1 MKIAEYFASM
11 TVRID
16 KKSIL
21 NVDRTLKSLE
31 NKLKAFNK
39 ITNKRLKLHVDINK
53 FKVDPKRLEKT
64 LGDALDTASNS
75 VVFEIKRF
83 AIDQRALRAAML
95 RATRSSVV
103 NASGNL
109 RQPTSQAQPR
119 VSRSEASYGRAN
131 YLHAGGAAGALA
143 RYGVASLP
151 FVGGVYGL
159 GSLNRSNQEL
169 VSSNISAQSVL
180 GANSGALLDRLAER
194 TNYLGVNYRET
205 LPQFTKFMASASP
218 MMGQD
223 QSFDIFQ
230 SFLQFGRTRGAT
242 DISMNRALTAVG
254 QMSAKGQ
261 VMAEELKN
269 QLGDAGGFGE
279 LPQLFAE
286 AYQIKT
292 GGNLKGGDARAAL
305 MKAMER
311 GEVRTADVLPI
322 VTQLMN
328 ELSKGG
334 IEQARNSSVAQQ
346 ARAQNAIFGRGGL
359 LQRFSEGGGEKGFAR
374 MWGALAI
381 AMKESAPIV
390 DSLTRGFEN
399 FSRRMSS
406 MMLLPQSIMR
416 AFQGRDSWFGDAV
429 GSETVDKL
437 KSFIEGI
444 GEVFGELKK
453 LTNTV
458 FEGWGMLVP
467 TIVSFAN
474 KVKDVFL
481 YAFKMFNAL
490 LPGGEGLDAASNYG
504 KAMQASLAGK
514 SPEEVKAIAEGKDFV
529 PKVDNP
535 IMSATH
541 ASNTV
546 NAITGGTLA
555 DALARREASANYNTA
570 KQAAINDPSS
580 VFYKDPRGFD
590 QSVKDAQ
597 MNAAFQQTAARAS
610 QVNNQLTIAA
620 GAITI
625 NAPSGDASELS
636 EVMIGAI
643 RQQADEIASSLF
655 TGQMDKT
662 RLFFP
667 NTGG

>member
-11 TVRID
+11 SVRID
-16 KKSIL
+16 RKSIA
-21 NVDRTLKSLE
+21 NVDKTLKNLE
-31 NKLKAFNK
+31 NRLKAFTK
-39 ITNKRLKLHVDINK
+39 VASKRLNLSIDIAN
-53 FKVDPKRLEKT
+53 FKVDPRRLEAA
-64 LGDALDTASNS
+64 LGSSLDKASNN

-95 RATRSSVV
+95 RATRATTV
-103 NASGNL
+103 NAPVNQRQTPVGN
-109 RQPTSQAQPR
+109 QSQPR
-119 VSRSEASYGRAN
+119 TSRSESSYGRAN

-159 GSLNRSNQEL
+159 GSLNKANQEL

-194 TNYLGVNYRET
+194 TDYLGANYRET

-218 MMGQD
+218 MLGQD
-223 QSFDIFQ
+223 KSFDIFQ

-242 DISMNRALTAVG
+242 DVSMNRALTAVG

-311 GEVRTADVLPI
+311 GEVKTADVLPI
-322 VTQLMN
+322 VTQLMD

-334 IEQARNSSVAQQ
+334 IEAARNSSLAQQ

-359 LQRFSEGGGEKGFAR
+359 LQRFSEGGGETGFAR

-390 DSLTRGFEN
+390 DSLTRGFET
-399 FSRRMSS
+399 FSRKMSS

-429 GSETVDKL
+429 GTETVDKL
-437 KSFIEGI
+437 KSFIEGV
-444 GEVFGELKK
+444 GEVFDELKK
-453 LTNTV
+453 LTDTV

-467 TIVSFAN
+467 AIVSFAN

-481 YAFKMFNAL
+481 YTFKMFNAL
-490 LPGGEGLDAASNYG
+490 LPGGEGADAAANYG
-504 KAMQASLAGK
+504 RAMQASLAGE
-514 SPEEVKAIAEGKDFV
+514 SPENVKKIAAGLQDKKTSGFEDVTNALSYTPVGFVAEKYTDGYKAVAEKTGIAAWWENFTGLMKDRKPSDGDRASMDYQREMALSRERFRNSQSNTLTIAEG
-529 PKVDNP
+529 
-535 IMSATH
+535 
-541 ASNTV
+541 
-546 NAITGGTLA
+546 AI
-555 DALARREASANYNTA
+555 
-570 KQAAINDPSS
+570 
-580 VFYKDPRGFD
+580 V
-590 QSVKDAQ
+590 
-597 MNAAFQQTAARAS
+597 
-610 QVNNQLTIAA
+610 
-620 GAITI
+620 I
-625 NAPSGDASELS
+625 NAPTGDAQELS
-636 EVMIGAI
+636 ETLMATIRKEAAAVMTVGF
-643 RQQADEIASSLF
+643 ENVKVSY
-655 TGQMDKT
+655 
-662 RLFFP
+662 P

>member
-11 TVRID
+11 SVRVD
-16 KKSIL
+16 AKSIA
-21 NVDRTLKSLE
+21 NVDKTLKNLE
-31 NKLKAFNK
+31 NRLKAFTK
-39 ITNKRLKLHVDINK
+39 VASKRLNLSIDIAN
-53 FKVDPKRLEKT
+53 FKVDPKRLET
-64 LGDALDTASNS
+64 ALGSSLDKASNN

-95 RATRSSVV
+95 RATRATTV
-103 NASGNL
+103 NAPVSQ
-109 RQPTSQAQPR
+109 RQVSAGGQSQPK
-119 VSRSEASYGRAN
+119 VSRPEASYGRAN

-159 GSLNRSNQEL
+159 GSLNKANQEL

-180 GANSGALLDRLAER
+180 GTNSGALLDRLAER
-194 TNYLGVNYRET
+194 TDYLGVNYRET
-205 LPQFTKFMASASP
+205 IPQFTKFMASASP
-218 MMGQD
+218 MLGQD
-223 QSFDIFQ
+223 KSFDIFQ

-242 DISMNRALTAVG
+242 DVSMNRALTAVG

-311 GEVRTADVLPI
+311 GEVKTADALPL
-322 VTQLMN
+322 VTQLMD

-334 IEQARNSSVAQQ
+334 IEAARNSSVAQQ
-346 ARAQNAIFGRGGL
+346 ARAQNAIFGRNGL
-359 LQRFSEGGGEKGFAR
+359 LQRFSEGGGETGFAR

-390 DSLTRGFEN
+390 DSLTRGFET
-399 FSRRMSS
+399 FSRKMSS

-429 GSETVDKL
+429 GTETVDKL

-444 GEVFGELKK
+444 GEVFDELKK
-453 LTNTV
+453 LTDTV

-467 TIVSFAN
+467 AIVSFAN

-481 YAFKMFNAL
+481 YTFKMFNAL
-490 LPGGEGLDAASNYG
+490 LPGGEGVEAASNYG

-514 SPEEVKAIAEGKDFV
+514 SPEEVKAIAAGEEFKHNITGPDNTAFNAAMNYENLPPASGLEHFAKRAEQSRLSEEYRIAKIAAVQD
-529 PKVDNP
+529 KDNP
-535 IMSATH
+535 H
-541 ASNTV
+541 YNDPK
-546 NAITGGTLA
+546 GF
-555 DALARREASANYNTA
+555 DAFIRDRM
-570 KQAAINDPSS
+570 QAAQFDASYYSS
-580 VFYKDPRGFD
+580 SQPTV
-590 QSVKDAQ
+590 QSTNLEIKMDVKI
-597 MNAAFQQTAARAS
+597 NAANPEDFNQKFQDQFKSVIQSTLQQYS
-610 QVNNQLTIAA
+610 QK
-620 GAITI
+620 
-625 NAPSGDASELS
+625 E
-636 EVMIGAI
+636 
-643 RQQADEIASSLF
+643 
-655 TGQMDKT
+655 
-662 RLFFP
+662 
-667 NTGG
+667 